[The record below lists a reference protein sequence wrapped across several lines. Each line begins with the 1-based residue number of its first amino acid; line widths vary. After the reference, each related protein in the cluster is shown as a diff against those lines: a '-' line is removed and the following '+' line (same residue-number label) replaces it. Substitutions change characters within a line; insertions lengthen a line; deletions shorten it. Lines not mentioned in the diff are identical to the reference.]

1 MDIQFRCKN
10 EGRRKAVAYPKDAEG
25 NPVTNPT
32 VNGIDYL
39 EVDPE
44 DQKILKV
51 YFLQNLPG
59 QADPV
64 PPTASLLKKEN
75 IFIEGGVRIK
85 NIRVID
91 AGLDTSG
98 SPNKKLLVVTV
109 NQAGDFSLYKLRLV
123 KSLTGSE
130 PPTGFDPRL
139 SAVEFSF
146 KVDCPSDFDCKT
158 DTSCP
163 AEKLTEPGLDYLT
176 KDYAGFRR
184 LMLDRL
190 SIIMPDWKERNPA
203 DLQIALVELLAYA
216 GDHLSYYQDA
226 AATEAYLGTARRRI
240 SLRRHARLLDY
251 FVHDGCNA
259 RTWVCFEVQKGGGAD
274 KQVLKAGTML
284 LTKGPDDDRVTV
296 RSTDLE
302 EVLDLQRP
310 VVFETM
316 HDIKL
321 YSSHNSISFYT
332 WDDFECC
339 LPRGSTRATLLD
351 DNDLELKKGDVLI
364 FEEVVSPTTGKKA
377 DADPAHCHAVRLK
390 QALKKKDI
398 LNNKKVMEIE
408 WYEEDALPFP
418 LCLSALVPGSG
429 GSSEVKEISV
439 ARGNVV
445 LADHGKTVTNQVL
458 VPAAAPAEGDYRPRL
473 QHTDIT
479 FAVSYSDH
487 SAKAKAAS
495 AALGQDPHKALPAVW
510 LHEGGE
516 TWSAQRDLLASDRF
530 APEFVVEVERDGI
543 AQLRFGDDILGK
555 EPAPGFTPSAAYRV
569 GSGRQGNIGAGAIFR
584 VVWDPGGI
592 DAVRNPMPAVGGRDA
607 ETMEEVRQ
615 FAPQE
620 FRTQKRAV
628 TEADYARMTQL
639 HPEVQKAAARFR
651 WTGSWYTV
659 FVTVDRKGGWE
670 VDSEFKTGICNH
682 LEQYRMAGYD
692 LEVNGPVFVPLDI
705 IMNVCLKP
713 GYFRSNVKETLL
725 TVFSRY
731 DLPDGRC
738 GFFHPD
744 NFTFGQPV
752 YLSALYQRAME
763 VAGVASVEVKKFQ
776 RWGKTAKKEKE
787 DGLLEPAELEII
799 RLDND
804 PNFPENGKIEF
815 LVYGGL

>member
-1 MDIQFRCKN
+1 MDRQFRCKN
-10 EGRRKAVAYPKDAEG
+10 EGRRKAVASPIDAEG
-25 NPVTNPT
+25 NPIVNPT

-39 EVDPE
+39 EVASE
-44 DQKILKV
+44 DQKTLKV
-51 YFLQNLPG
+51 YFLHNLPG
-59 QADPV
+59 QSSPV
-64 PPTASLLKKEN
+64 PPTAPPLKKEN
-75 IFIEGGVRIK
+75 ILIEGGVRIK
-85 NIRVID
+85 NIRAQGVT
-91 AGLDTSG
+91 TSG
-98 SPNKKLLVVTV
+98 NLLTITV
-109 NQAGDFSLYKLRLV
+109 NQAGDFSLYKLRVV
-123 KSLTGSE
+123 KSITGPE
-130 PPTGFDPRL
+130 PPTGIDPQL
-139 SAVEFSF
+139 SMVEFSF
-146 KVDCPSDFDCKT
+146 KVDCPSDFDCKAE
-158 DTSCP
+158 TSCP
-163 AEKLTEPGLDYLT
+163 AEKLTEPGIDYLT
-176 KDYAGFRR
+176 KDYASFRR

-203 DLQIALVELLAYA
+203 DLQVALVEILAYV

-226 AATEAYLGTARRRI
+226 AATEAYLGTARQRV

-259 RTWVCFEVQKGGGAD
+259 RTWVCFEVEEGGGAD
-274 KQVLKAGTML
+274 KQELKAGTML
-284 LTKGPDDDRVTV
+284 LSKSPDDDKATV
-296 RSTDLE
+296 GTSVQE
-302 EVLDLQRP
+302 KVLDVQQP

-321 YSSHNSISFYT
+321 YSAHNTIFFYT
-332 WDDFECC
+332 WNDFECC

-351 DNDLELKKGDVLI
+351 DSGLELKKGDVLI
-364 FEEVVSPTTGKKA
+364 LEEVYSPTTGKEA
-377 DADPAHCHAVRLK
+377 DADPAHRHAIRLK
-390 QALKKKDI
+390 QALKKEDI
-398 LNNKKVMEIE
+398 LNNKKVVEIE

-418 LCLSALVPGSG
+418 LCLTALVPGSG

-445 LADHGKTVTNQVL
+445 LADHGKTLVKQAL
-458 VPAAAPAEGDYRPRL
+458 VPAAAPAEVDYRPRL
-473 QHTDIT
+473 QHTGIT
-479 FAVSYSDH
+479 FAVSYDDK
-487 SAKAKAAS
+487 SAKVKAAS
-495 AALGQDPHKALPAVW
+495 AALQQDPHKALPAVW

-516 TWSAQRDLLASDRF
+516 KWSTQRDLLASDRF
-530 APEFVVEVERDGI
+530 APEFVVEEERDGT

-555 EPAPGFTPSAAYRV
+555 EPAAGFKPAATYRV
-569 GSGRQGNIGAGAIFR
+569 GSGRKGNVGAKAISR
-584 VVWDPGGI
+584 VVWNDGGI
-592 DAVRNPMPAVGGRDA
+592 TKVRNPMPAVGGRDA

-628 TEADYARMTQL
+628 TETDYARMTQL

-670 VDSEFKTGICNH
+670 VDSEFKTEICKH

-692 LEVNGPVFVPLDI
+692 LEIKGPVLVPLDI
-705 IMNVCLKP
+705 IMNVCVKP

-731 DLPDGRC
+731 DLPDGRR

-776 RWGKTAKKEKE
+776 RWGKIAKKEKE
-787 DGLLEPAELEII
+787 DGFLKPAELEII

-804 PNFPENGKIEF
+804 PNFPENGKLEF